1 VKDGRW
7 ERVESLFASALE
19 RPTEQ
24 RAEHVRTATPD
35 AEVASEVLS
44 LLRAYDGRGRLDSLT
59 DHLRGLAA
67 VATEVSASSLVE
79 RLAPGLARRDRF
91 EREIGRGGMSIVFLV
106 EDLRHHR
113 RVALKVLHPG
123 IALSLGAPRFLQE
136 IGIVAQLAHPHIL
149 PLHDSGEVDGLLY
162 YVMPY
167 VEGESLRDR
176 LLRERQLPL
185 AAALGIA
192 REVAD
197 ALSYAHRLHIVH
209 RDIKPENILLL
220 EGHAVVTDFGIA
232 WAMTAAGAWELS
244 ETGVILGTPAYMSP
258 EQATPGQPAD
268 GRADVYALGCVLF
281 EMLAGKPPFADAD
294 AEALLARKRAEAV
307 PSVRSARRTVP
318 RPVERAL
325 RRALAA
331 SSTDRHATAAEFSA
345 DLGHAD
351 VVVAAAPRSRLRRTA
366 RVVVLL
372 AAAAGLAALTR
383 LLRGPSSRPVTQY
396 GLVLPPSQAPLDHTP
411 FAISPDGAR
420 LAYVGPAG
428 RGSQLWIKSRDRID
442 VTPLPGTDDVDLAA
456 FSPDGRW
463 VAYVQHSHLK
473 KQRVTGAAAITLT
486 DPDAGPGAALADS
499 ASVYGVAWLDDGTLV
514 YFQPGGYELRRIAE
528 TGGPSQVIW
537 RPGSGNMM
545 HPTPLPGGRGV
556 LVVRWCV
563 PCGRAMNLW
572 AVDLRHGGA
581 HLVQRDVVVG
591 FYVPTGHLVFATTGG
606 ALMAAPFDLRSLKES
621 GPPHLIRDS
630 LAVEAYWMSTIALSQ
645 EGTLVA
651 RGSTAGV
658 LRRYG
663 LVWVDRAGRETPV
676 DSTWT
681 FQLTQAPGDV
691 GWSLSPD
698 GKRLAIGLSTGAG
711 DHIWVK
717 HLPNGP
723 ARLVGRGSGPAEYR
737 PRWWRDGRSLL
748 YEVSPSGDVHR
759 RFDGDDGPSSVL
771 LRGFVHGN
779 NIQEVDVTSDGRW
792 LVVAV
797 SGNVLSPT
805 GRDIYAMRLGV
816 DTAPQPLL
824 ATRADESEVALSPD
838 GHWIAYVS
846 DETGTPE
853 VYLRPFPNVNAARY
867 RMSSGYGVAPLW
879 SRSGRELF
887 FVNGDREM
895 MAVRAVLHPTVQLGE
910 PRFLFR
916 MDPDLY
922 LGRGEY
928 YTPYDISPDDQRFIM
943 ARRVDIGVGAS
954 PPLLITENWFTELR
968 RVLATSDASP

>member
-7 ERVESLFASALE
+7 EHVESLFSSALE
-19 RPTEQ
+19 HPTEE
-24 RAEHVRTATPD
+24 RAEYVRTATRD
-35 AEVASEVLS
+35 EGVANEVLS

-59 DHLRGLAA
+59 DRLRGLAS
-67 VATEVSASSLVE
+67 VAAEVSASSLVE
-79 RLAPGLARRDRF
+79 RLAPGLAGRYRF

-113 RVALKVLHPG
+113 RVALKVLHPA
-123 IALSLGAPRFLQE
+123 IAVSLGAPRFLQE

-185 AAALGIA
+185 PAALAIA

-197 ALSYAHRLHIVH
+197 ALSYAHRLQIVH

-220 EGHAVVTDFGIA
+220 EGHAVVADFGIA
-232 WAMTAAGAWELS
+232 WAMTAAGGCELS

-258 EQATPGQPAD
+258 EQAMPGQPAN

-281 EMLAGKPPFADAD
+281 EMLAGKPPFADSD
-294 AEALLARKRAEAV
+294 AEALLARKRAQPV
-307 PSVRSARRTVP
+307 PSVRRARRTVP
-318 RPVERAL
+318 PTVERAL

-331 SSTDRHATAAEFSA
+331 SAADRYATAADFSA
-345 DLGHAD
+345 DLGRED
-351 VVVAAAPRSRLRRTA
+351 IVATASPRSRLRRTA
-366 RVVVLL
+366 RIAVPV
-372 AAAAGLAALTR
+372 AAAAGLVGLAV
-383 LLRGPSSRPVTQY
+383 LLHGPSSRPVTQY
-396 GLVLPPSQAPLDHTP
+396 SLVLPPNQAPLDRTP
-411 FAISPDGAR
+411 VAISPDGSR

-442 VTPLPGTDDVDLAA
+442 VTPLPGTNGVYLSA

-463 VAYVQHSHLK
+463 VAYVQSAHLR
-473 KQRVTGAAAITLT
+473 KQRVTGGTAITLT
-486 DPDAGPGAALADS
+486 DPDARPGSGLADS
-499 ASVYGVAWLDDGTLV
+499 ASVFGVAWLDDGTLV
-514 YFQPGGYELRRIAE
+514 YFRAGGGELRGIAE
-528 TGGPSQVIW
+528 TGGPSRPLW
-537 RPGSGNMM
+537 RPDSGSLM

-563 PCGRAMNLW
+563 PCGRAMDLW

-581 HLVQRDVVVG
+581 HLVQRDAVIG
-591 FYVPTGHLVFATTGG
+591 FYAPTGHLVFATTGG
-606 ALMAAPFDLRSLKES
+606 ALMAAPFDLGSLTEH
-621 GPPHLIRDS
+621 GPPRLIRDS
-630 LAVEAYWMSTIALSQ
+630 LDIEAYWMSTVALSQ
-645 EGTLVA
+645 EGTLVHRSRA
-651 RGSTAGV
+651 EV
-658 LRRYG
+658 VVRRYG
-663 LVWVDRAGRETPV
+663 LAWVDRAGRETPL

-681 FQLTQAPGDV
+681 FRLTQANGNP

-698 GKRLAIGLSTGAG
+698 GKRLAIGLLTDAG
-711 DHIWVK
+711 NHIWVK
-717 HLPNGP
+717 RLPDGP
-723 ARLVGRGSGPAEYR
+723 ALLVSQGAGPAEFR
-737 PRWWRDGRSLL
+737 PRWWPDGRSVLFD
-748 YEVSPSGDVHR
+748 VVPGGDVHR
-759 RFDGDDGPSSVL
+759 RFLDHIGSSHVL

-779 NIQEVDVTSDGRW
+779 TINESAVTSDGRW
-792 LVVAV
+792 LVVRV
-797 SGNVLSPT
+797 SGNVNSPT

-816 DTAPQPLL
+816 DTAPRPLL
-824 ATRADESEVALSPD
+824 ATPAEESEIALSPD

-846 DETGTPE
+846 DETGAPA

-867 RMSSGYGVAPLW
+867 RVSTGYGVAPLW
-879 SRSGRELF
+879 ARSGRELF
-887 FVNGDREM
+887 YVNGDREM
-895 MAVRAVLHPTVQLGE
+895 MAVTAALHPTVRLGV

-943 ARRVDIGVGAS
+943 ARRADVGVGAS

-968 RVLATSDASP
+968 TALATSN